1 MRVKTESRR
10 QAIIAA
16 AAEVFGEMGFDAASM
31 SEISARVGGSRVT
44 LYNYFSSKE
53 ELLLEVILASAV
65 QRRDEAISALRASDD
80 VEIGL
85 RDFGT
90 RYLKWMTSPGSL
102 AMLRI
107 GIAQGGN
114 SDIGRLYYERG
125 PQPGWTAVADFLQ
138 TAIANGQ
145 LRAEAPEVM
154 TLQLKALYEAGLV
167 EFLLLGV
174 MCEIDEE
181 ELLLRATAAVDVFVR
196 AYGTKQPVLAAGTT
210 RHPGNRRKR

>member
-1 MRVKTESRR
+1 VRVKTETRR

-65 QRRDEAISALRASDD
+65 QKRDDAISALRAADD
-80 VEIGL
+80 VTLGL

-90 RYLKWMTSPGSL
+90 SYLQWMTAPGSL

-107 GIAQGGN
+107 GLAQGGH

-125 PQPGWTAVADFLQ
+125 PQPGWAALTDFLR
-138 TAIANGQ
+138 TAITNGN
-145 LRAEAPEVM
+145 LRTEDPEIM
-154 TLQLKALYEAGLV
+154 TMQLKALYEAGLL

-174 MCEIDEE
+174 IGPIDQQ
-181 ELLLRATAAVDVFVR
+181 ELRRRAAAAVDVFLR
-196 AYGTKQPVLAAGTT
+196 AYGVEERVSKSSGNT
-210 RHPGNRRKR
+210 RKT

>member
-1 MRVKTESRR
+1 VRVKTESRR

-65 QRRDEAISALRASDD
+65 QKRDEAISALRASAD
-80 VEIGL
+80 VAVGL
-85 RDFGT
+85 QDFGI
-90 RYLKWMTSPGSL
+90 RYLKWMASPESL

-125 PQPGWTAVADFLQ
+125 PGPGWAAVTDFLRI
-138 TAIANGQ
+138 AIAGRQ
-145 LRAEAPEVM
+145 LRAEDPEMM
-154 TLQLKALYEAGLV
+154 TMQLKALYEAGSV

-174 MCEIDEE
+174 VAEIDEE
-181 ELLLRATAAVDVFVR
+181 ALPHRATAAVDVFLR
-196 AYGTKQPVLAAGTT
+196 AYGNKDLVSRSGT
-210 RHPGNRRKR
+210 

>member
-1 MRVKTESRR
+1 VRVKTEARR
-10 QAIIAA
+10 QAMIAVA
-16 AAEVFGEMGFDAASM
+16 AGVFAEMGFDAASM

-65 QRRDEAISALRASDD
+65 QKRDEAISALRASED
-80 VEIGL
+80 VAVGL

-90 RYLKWMTSPGSL
+90 SYLKWMTSPGSL

-107 GIAQGGN
+107 GIAQGGH

-125 PQPGWTAVADFLQ
+125 PQPGWAAVTDFLR
-138 TAIANGQ
+138 TAIGNRK
-145 LRAEAPEVM
+145 LRDEDPEIM
-154 TLQLKALYEAGLV
+154 TTQIKALYEAGLV

-174 MCEIDEE
+174 LGQFDEK
-181 ELLLRATAAVDVFVR
+181 ELPRRAAVAVDVFLR
-196 AYGTKQPVLAAGTT
+196 AYAVKEQDSKPSGKK
-210 RHPGNRRKR
+210 RKR